1 MAVLDRARPDAG
13 TRRFLP
19 GISKATRDRM
29 VRMRF
34 LYLLLAV
41 PVVHWAIFHYAPM
54 YGLLVAFKDYNMKHG
69 VFGSPWNDFAHF
81 QFLFTSPG
89 FHRVMR
95 NTFIISF
102 LKLAFG
108 FTASIVFALLI
119 DQLMSLPFKRTM
131 QSISYLPHFISWVV
145 LGGLIKQLLSPSL
158 GVIGVLI
165 ANMTGESL
173 SLLTDRVGFLAILV
187 ASSVWQGVGWSAII
201 YLAVLAGVDQ
211 SLYEAAEVDGAS
223 RLQKALRIS
232 LPALYPLMT
241 IILILRMGQILDAGF
256 DQVFNLYNPL
266 VYDVADV
273 IDTYLYRVG
282 LVELKYDYAAAVGLF
297 RNVVG
302 LVLVISA
309 NYLARRYT
317 EYGLW

>member
-1 MAVLDRARPDAG
+1 M
-13 TRRFLP
+13 
-19 GISKATRDRM
+19 
-29 VRMRF
+29 
-34 LYLLLAV
+34 
-41 PVVHWAIFHYAPM
+41 
-54 YGLLVAFKDYNMKHG
+54 
-69 VFGSPWNDFAHF
+69 
-81 QFLFTSPG
+81 
-89 FHRVMR
+89 
-95 NTFIISF
+95 
-102 LKLAFG
+102 
-108 FTASIVFALLI
+108 
-119 DQLMSLPFKRTM
+119 
-131 QSISYLPHFISWVV
+131 
-145 LGGLIKQLLSPSL
+145 
-158 GVIGVLI
+158 IGVLI
-165 ANMTGESL
+165 SNMTGEPL
-173 SLLTDRVGFLAILV
+173 SLLTDKAGFLAILV

>member
-1 MAVLDRARPDAG
+1 MAVLDRAHPDAR

-19 GISKATRDRM
+19 RIGDETRSRM

-69 VFGSPWNDFAHF
+69 VIGSPWNDFAHF
-81 QFLFTSPG
+81 RFLFTSPG

-95 NTFIISF
+95 NTIIISF

-145 LGGLIKQLLSPSL
+145 LGGIIKQLLSPSL
-158 GVIGVLI
+158 GVIGVLL
-165 ANMTGESL
+165 ANVTGQSL
-173 SLLTDRVGFLAILV
+173 SLLTDKAGFLAILV
-187 ASSVWQGVGWSAII
+187 GSSVWQGVGWSAII

-223 RLQKALRIS
+223 RLQKALHIS
-232 LPALYPLMT
+232 
-241 IILILRMGQILDAGF
+241 LILRMGQILDAGF

-266 VYDVADV
+266 VYKVADV

>member
-1 MAVLDRARPDAG
+1 
-13 TRRFLP
+13 
-19 GISKATRDRM
+19 
-29 VRMRF
+29 
-34 LYLLLAV
+34 
-41 PVVHWAIFHYAPM
+41 
-54 YGLLVAFKDYNMKHG
+54 
-69 VFGSPWNDFAHF
+69 
-81 QFLFTSPG
+81 
-89 FHRVMR
+89 
-95 NTFIISF
+95 
-102 LKLAFG
+102 
-108 FTASIVFALLI
+108 
-119 DQLMSLPFKRTM
+119 M

-145 LGGLIKQLLSPSL
+145 LGGIIKQLLSPSL
-158 GVIGVLI
+158 GVIGVLL
-165 ANMTGESL
+165 ANVTGQSL
-173 SLLTDRVGFLAILV
+173 SLLTDKAGFLAILV
-187 ASSVWQGVGWSAII
+187 GSSVWQGVGWSAII

-223 RLQKALRIS
+223 RLQKALHIS
-232 LPALYPLMT
+232 LPSLYPLMT

-266 VYDVADV
+266 VYKVADV

-302 LVLVISA
+302 LMLVISA